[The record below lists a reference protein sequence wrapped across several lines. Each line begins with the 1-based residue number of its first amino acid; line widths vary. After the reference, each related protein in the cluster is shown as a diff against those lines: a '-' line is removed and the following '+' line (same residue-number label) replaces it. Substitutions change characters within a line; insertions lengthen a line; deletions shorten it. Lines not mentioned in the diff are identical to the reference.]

1 MKRTLTLLLLASFAI
16 CCKPEANPDSGKT
29 DDNTPVVPKPEPE
42 PEPEPEPD
50 PEPEVKGQCID
61 APLVLTLEAAPELG
75 SEGVIAVCS
84 SDGKEVDRIDLADLA
99 SVSIRPDGSMVPR
112 AAINADAKFN
122 TAMDALK
129 SGSRYRVV
137 HYTPLRIKD
146 KSLIINLHNGVLNWE
161 GSYYVTIDE
170 GVIKG
175 HKGIAKDEW
184 RFTVKSKPSGNNL
197 KVRPDGS
204 GDFCTVQ
211 GALSYASSLGKD
223 VEVTVDVGAGTYN
236 EPLFLRDKNK
246 VTIKGASSTG
256 TVISYP
262 NNESWCPGS
271 GGSRSSRPVAGAA
284 VSTSG
289 GRSLMLVENCDAL
302 TISDLT
308 LENSFGELKGQAEAI
323 YFNSG
328 SNQHRLTIDN
338 CRLLSFQDTFLCKGV
353 VWVHKSLIAGH
364 CDFIW
369 GYPKACL
376 FEDCEIRA
384 RAAGYIVQAR
394 IQNASDKGFV
404 FLNCK
409 LTAEDGVKDGSMYL
423 ARSGGDSKVFDNVT
437 FIDCSMSGVIASKGW
452 YTSPAPTPS
461 TPTATSGWKEYG
473 STDSA
478 GKPLS
483 GHSAQGKYL
492 TAEEAA
498 PYSSR
503 EAVLGW

>member
-1 MKRTLTLLLLASFAI
+1 MKRTITLLLLASLAI
-16 CCKPEANPDSGKT
+16 CCKPAANPDPGKT
-29 DDNTPVVPKPEPE
+29 DDPTTPVVPKPEPE
-42 PEPEPEPD
+42 PEPEPE
-50 PEPEVKGQCID
+50 VKGQCID
-61 APLVLTLEAAPELG
+61 APLVLSLETVPELG
-75 SEGVIAVCS
+75 SMGVIAVWS
-84 SDGKEVDRIDLADLA
+84 SDGKEVDRIDLSDLA
-99 SVSIRPDGSMVPR
+99 SVSTRADGEMIPLSP
-112 AAINADAKFN
+112 INADAKFN
-122 TAMDALK
+122 TTMDALK

-146 KSLIINLHNGVLNWE
+146 KSLIINLHNGALNWE

-170 GVIKG
+170 GVVKG
-175 HKGIAKDEW
+175 HKGVAKDEW
-184 RFTVKSKPSGNNL
+184 SFTVKSKPSGNTL

-211 GALSYASSLGKD
+211 GALSYASTLGKD
-223 VEVTVDVGAGTYN
+223 TEVTVDVGAGTYN

-246 VTIKGASSTG
+246 VTIKGASRTA

-284 VSTSG
+284 VNTAG

-302 TISDLT
+302 TLSNLT

-328 SNQHRLTIDN
+328 TNQHRLTIEN
-338 CRLLSFQDTFLCKGV
+338 CRLLSYQDTFLCKGV
-353 VWVHKSLIAGH
+353 VWVYKSLIAGH

-376 FEDCEIRA
+376 FENCEIRA

-404 FLNCK
+404 FLNCD
-409 LTAEDGVKDGSMYL
+409 LSAEDGVKDGSMYL

-437 FIDCSMSGVIASKGW
+437 FIGCTMSSVIAPKGW
-452 YTSPAPTPS
+452 YSSPAPTPA

-473 STDSA
+473 STDYA

-492 TAEEAA
+492 SAEEAA